1 VYLDVVDQIIQELDN
16 QFGEV
21 NMEMLISMEALNPVN
36 SFASYDAQMV
46 MRLPQ
51 FYPNGITSMDLI
63 RLEPQLKIFID
74 DIRKYYMFKC
84 VNYLGELSIK
94 FAETKKHVIF
104 SLHASQID
112 IAPTGGDDE
121 S

>member
-46 MRLPQ
+46 TRLSQ

-94 FAETKKHVIF
+94 LKKHVLF